1 MVRILAAA
9 LVALVCPACGSGVSS
24 YEDGMEAQAEIMTEM
39 VSVLEGVTDENSAN
53 AAATEIEALGDRL
66 AEVSSQMRE
75 IPPPS
80 MEEMQGIAQ
89 KFGKQTQDFQQK
101 AATQMMKLAQYES
114 LGEAW
119 TRALSNM
126 K

>member
-1 MVRILAAA
+1 
-9 LVALVCPACGSGVSS
+9 
-24 YEDGMEAQAEIMTEM
+24 MEAQAEIMTEM

-75 IPPPS
+75 IPPPT
-80 MEEMQGIAQ
+80 MEEMQRLAQ
-89 KFGKQTQDFQQK
+89 EFGKQTQDFQQK

-114 LGEAW
+114 LSEAW